1 MTMDDSNSKSDKTIS
16 RRDFM
21 AVVGGVL
28 VATELGAACG
38 SDASEL
44 GESIDPN
51 AAAAGPAAPAA
62 SLPST
67 GAAGAP
73 AITPPAS
80 AAASA
85 PASTPGASATPAGA
99 AAPSGAMAAN
109 TAAAPATTAT
119 TTAPTSAAPAT
130 TPGTSPATTP
140 PSTPATSPAT
150 MSAADSGKAK
160 VIIITATD
168 RKDGIMQALTMFGG
182 LGFAAGRDV
191 IIKPNF
197 NSTYEFP
204 ATTHDDTIRTVV
216 EQLKAANAGNI
227 ILGESSGATT
237 FTSAPTQTVTS
248 AKNTLQF
255 VKDIGIDFVSFDEPN
270 VEWET
275 FMFDGMTWSGGLAIP
290 KLMRSDRV
298 KILLPC
304 CKTHTLADYTFSM
317 KLAAGL
323 PPRSR
328 RGLVSDMHT
337 SLQEKVVDINKGF
350 KPDLILMDA
359 LKCFIDGGPDEGTER
374 EPGLIVAATDRV
386 ALDAVGVA
394 ILKSAGST
402 SAPIA
407 GKIFET
413 AQMKRAVAVKLGIAS
428 PAEIELVGND
438 PATLSMLRG
447 ILDQG

>member
-1 MTMDDSNSKSDKTIS
+1 
-16 RRDFM
+16 M
-21 AVVGGVL
+21 AGTP
-28 VATELGAACG
+28 ATA
-38 SDASEL
+38 
-44 GESIDPN
+44 P
-51 AAAAGPAAPAA
+51 AAAA
-62 SLPST
+62 
-67 GAAGAP
+67 
-73 AITPPAS
+73 
-80 AAASA
+80 
-85 PASTPGASATPAGA
+85 
-99 AAPSGAMAAN
+99 N
-109 TAAAPATTAT
+109 
-119 TTAPTSAAPAT
+119 
-130 TPGTSPATTP
+130 
-140 PSTPATSPAT
+140 
-150 MSAADSGKAK
+150 GKAK
-160 VIIITATD
+160 VIIIKTTD

-191 IIKPNF
+191 IIKPNY

-216 EQLKAANAGNI
+216 EQLRAVNAGNI
-227 ILGESSGATT
+227 ILGESAGATT
-237 FTSAPTQTVTS
+237 FTAQPTQTVTQ
-248 AKNTLQF
+248 AKNTMKL
-255 VKDIGIDFVSFDEPN
+255 VSDLKIDFVSYDEPS

-290 KLMRSDRV
+290 KLMRSERV

-323 PPRSR
+323 PQRSR

-337 SLQEKVVDINKGF
+337 DLHEKVVDINKGF
-350 KPDLILMDA
+350 TPDLILMDA

-374 EPGLIVAATDRV
+374 DPGLIVAATDRV

-402 SAPIA
+402 SGPIQ

-413 AQMKRAVAVKLGIAS
+413 RQMKRAVAVKLGIS
-428 PAEIELVGND
+428 KPADIELVGND

-447 ILDQG
+447 ILDKG

>member
-1 MTMDDSNSKSDKTIS
+1 MASAPGTPSTPNMTGQPGMT
-16 RRDFM
+16 
-21 AVVGGVL
+21 
-28 VATELGAACG
+28 
-38 SDASEL
+38 
-44 GESIDPN
+44 
-51 AAAAGPAAPAA
+51 AAAA
-62 SLPST
+62 
-67 GAAGAP
+67 
-73 AITPPAS
+73 
-80 AAASA
+80 
-85 PASTPGASATPAGA
+85 
-99 AAPSGAMAAN
+99 
-109 TAAAPATTAT
+109 
-119 TTAPTSAAPAT
+119 
-130 TPGTSPATTP
+130 
-140 PSTPATSPAT
+140 
-150 MSAADSGKAK
+150 SGKAR
-160 VIIITATD
+160 VIIIKASD

-197 NSTYEFP
+197 NSTYDFP

-216 EQLKAANAGNI
+216 EQLKAANAGHI

-237 FTSAPTQTVTS
+237 FTDQPTQTVTQ
-248 AKNTLQF
+248 AKNTLKF
-255 VKDIGIDFVSFDEPN
+255 VKDIGIDFVSFDDPS

-275 FMFDGMTWSGGLAIP
+275 FQFDGMTWQGGLAIP

-304 CKTHTLADYTFSM
+304 CKTHQLADYTFSM
-317 KLAAGL
+317 KIAAGL

-350 KPDLILMDA
+350 TPDLILMDA
-359 LKCFIDGGPDEGTER
+359 LKCFIDGGPDTGTER
-374 EPGLIVAATDRV
+374 SPGLIVAATDRV

-413 AQMKRAVAVKLGIAS
+413 AQMKRAVAVKLGIS
-428 PAEIELVGND
+428 TPADIELVGND
-438 PATLSMLRG
+438 PGTLSMLRS
-447 ILDQG
+447 ILDKG